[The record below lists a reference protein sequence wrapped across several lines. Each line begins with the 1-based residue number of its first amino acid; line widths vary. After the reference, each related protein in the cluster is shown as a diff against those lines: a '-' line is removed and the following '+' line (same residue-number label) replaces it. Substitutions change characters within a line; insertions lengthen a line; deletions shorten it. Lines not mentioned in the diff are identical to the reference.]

1 MKKIAAITM
10 GTVLGT
16 MTLNARSVE
25 LPRPGVFD
33 EVVGMNIHTTN
44 TSMAELKLVEEG
56 GWSFM
61 RADLNWPLVE
71 TTKGQYN
78 FGPGGQWPIDVTV
91 QRWHGELGHSIMLIL
106 CDVGK
111 NVHGKQWSPEWQDG
125 FVKFAAATAA
135 HYKGKGVIY
144 ELLNEPFK
152 DPIEDQYPPSV
163 YVDLARRAAKAIR
176 EVDPDA
182 KIVGGVVSPL
192 FAPDYLKAWMKLGL
206 LDIVD
211 ALSLHP
217 YPSEQGRPEELVEM
231 YAEVR
236 HWMKEYGGK
245 VIPLMSSEC
254 GWYTEPVPNGR
265 PYEVQAQYGVR
276 YHLINLSQ
284 GVFGSIQFCF
294 RTYPD
299 PTNPDANWGMMKPH
313 SATANEEPVLA
324 DAKPAYFAV
333 QKMAQALKG
342 KHFSHRIDVDFSYDW
357 LLVFEGPDGRQT
369 LAAWTVFD
377 FGRTVKVPGWGTLN
391 LTKMPIYVDQPNAE
405 GR

>member
-1 MKKIAAITM
+1 MRIASIIAVSMFGSILS
-10 GTVLGT
+10 V
-16 MTLNARSVE
+16 AHAVE
-25 LPRPGVFD
+25 LPKPGVFD
-33 EVVGMNIHTTN
+33 EVVGINIHSTD
-44 TSMAELKLVEEG
+44 TSMAELKLIEDG

-78 FGPGGQWPIDVTV
+78 YGLGGQWPIDVTV
-91 QRWHGELGHSIMLIL
+91 KRWRGELGHPIMLIL
-106 CDVGK
+106 TDVGK
-111 NVHGKQWSPEWQDG
+111 NVHGKQWSPEWLDG
-125 FVKFAAATAA
+125 YVKFAAETAR
-135 HYKGKGVIY
+135 HYKGANVLY

-152 DPIEDQYPPSV
+152 DPIEAQYPPSL
-163 YVDLARRAAKAIR
+163 YADLVRRAAKAIR

-192 FAPDYLKAWMKLGL
+192 FAPDYLKAWFKLGL
-206 LDIVD
+206 LDDVD
-211 ALSLHP
+211 AVSLHP
-217 YPSEQGRPEELVEM
+217 YPSELGRPEELVDM

-236 HWMKEYGGK
+236 HWMQEYGGK

-254 GWYTEPVPNGR
+254 GWYTVPAPNGR
-265 PYEVQAQYGVR
+265 SYDVQAQYGVR

-284 GVFGSIQFCF
+284 GVCGSIQFCF

-299 PTNPDANWGMMKPH
+299 PTNPDGNYGMMKPH
-313 SATANEEPVLA
+313 SATANVEPVLA

-342 KHFSHRIDVDFSYDW
+342 KHFGHRINVDFSYDW
-357 LLVFEGPDGRQT
+357 LLVFEGPNGEQT

-377 FGRTVKVPGWGTLN
+377 FGRTVNVPGWGTLN
-391 LTKMPIYVDQPNAE
+391 LTKMPIFVDKPKTAGN
-405 GR
+405 